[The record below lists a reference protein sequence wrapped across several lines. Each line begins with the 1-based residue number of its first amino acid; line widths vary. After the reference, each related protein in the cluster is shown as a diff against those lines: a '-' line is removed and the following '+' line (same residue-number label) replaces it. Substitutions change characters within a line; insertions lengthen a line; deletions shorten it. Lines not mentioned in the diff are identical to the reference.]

1 VQRLRRDAAAY
12 ADLGFDVPWLDR
24 DDVARRLGTDA
35 YLGGILLRT
44 AAVLDPYRLVAG
56 LAERAVAAGVRLFET
71 SPVLSIREGRLTC
84 PHGEIHAGTVVLAT
98 DAGTSALGVLTRS
111 VEPIDTHVLR
121 TGPLPAGVLPSGAAV
136 IDARNYFHYYRP
148 TADGRLVFGGGPV
161 RVRTSDPAL
170 EAARSGG
177 VWRRLEDELRA
188 VFPALADV
196 PVTDRWYGRT
206 GATLDR
212 MPVVG
217 PLRDLPGAWGAV
229 GWSGHGIA
237 LSLAAAHLL
246 ADVVEPGR
254 PAPQRFDNDGL
265 PWLRGTAPGFPM
277 MPGRRLGIATYLR
290 WLDIADRAGLAASGR
305 RELTTSAARPELA
318 GAAR

>member
-1 VQRLRRDAAAY
+1 
-12 ADLGFDVPWLDR
+12 
-24 DDVARRLGTDA
+24 
-35 YLGGILLRT
+35 
-44 AAVLDPYRLVAG
+44 
-56 LAERAVAAGVRLFET
+56 
-71 SPVLSIREGRLTC
+71 
-84 PHGEIHAGTVVLAT
+84 
-98 DAGTSALGVLTRS
+98 
-111 VEPIDTHVLR
+111 
-121 TGPLPAGVLPSGAAV
+121 V

-305 RELTTSAARPELA
+305 REPTTSAASPELA